1 MSRHLA
7 TFWFTHPMPHDA
19 RVPDC
24 HSATMPQC
32 HNATVPQQS
41 LKIATTVSLH
51 LKVTPATTQ
60 GNNFHILELTSN
72 LQSGSLQRPPSFPYS
87 FCLSSQASVW
97 LQWSKLL
104 KQQFF
109 TNISQIFLENF
120 ISFEYFFCIL
130 LLFFFLTSSLIHGIR
145 ILFILLDVLMIQ
157 ASTREIQISN
167 LKPQAGAGNII
178 RSHRR
183 QRGSEEN
190 TSDTND
196 KGSEETSSQA
206 SKLR

>member
-1 MSRHLA
+1 M
-7 TFWFTHPMPHDA
+7 
-19 RVPDC
+19 
-24 HSATMPQC
+24 
-32 HNATVPQQS
+32 
-41 LKIATTVSLH
+41 
-51 LKVTPATTQ
+51 
-60 GNNFHILELTSN
+60 LERTSN

-87 FCLSSQASVW
+87 SCLSSQASVW

-167 LKPQAGAGNII
+167 LKPQAGGGNII

-183 QRGSEEN
+183 QRCSEVN

-196 KGSEETSSQA
+196 KGSEEKRKLIY
-206 SKLR
+206 SKMKNIPN